1 MSNENHHVR
10 TVFECRSG
18 HRHELCVT
26 VGRGVP
32 PELRCDP
39 TVGVGY
45 GPSGGGG
52 CIVPHD
58 LDERVERAL
67 REDMVEARRQGFV
80 LVRP

>member
-26 VGRGVP
+26 VARSVP

-39 TVGVGY
+39 IEGAGY

-52 CIVPHD
+52 CVVPRD
-58 LDERVERAL
+58 LNERVERAL
-67 REDMVEARRQGFV
+67 RDDLVEARRQGFV
-80 LVRP
+80 LVAA